1 MSQNQRKKIL
11 QRKERK
17 ERKNKVARRLMMII
31 FSLQMISCLIFLI
44 MEIQYKIL
52 IQAILTLKNMGTNI
66 NQIQMKIQSTQLD
79 LRMLMAMIFAIQIQI

>member
-1 MSQNQRKKIL
+1 MSQNQKKKIL

-17 ERKNKVARRLMMII
+17 ERKNKVARRLMLII
-31 FSLQMISCLIFLI
+31 FSLQMIRCLIFLI

-66 NQIQMKIQSTQLD
+66 NQIQTKIQSTQLD